1 MHYRQRRSGMASPSS
16 ADASRDGTAVVI
28 CTRYCPP
35 GAADAVRSALGTSPG
50 PRFIVVVDQS
60 DPAGDD
66 ALAEFAHDSRVI
78 RVRSDSRGL
87 SCARNIG
94 TSIALSEGAAMVAY
108 TDDDCTVETGWL
120 GALADAM
127 GSASDV
133 GLVFGSTVPATTA
146 CPTDVIP
153 SYMPRHQS
161 LYRGLSSKPRVEG
174 MGACMAVRAD
184 AWSAIGGFD
193 EYLGA
198 GTPLCSAD
206 ENDLCIRLLRAGY
219 AVAETPRAEVL
230 HHGVRHR
237 GSVEE
242 MVGGYMRGTGAASAK
257 MLRLCGP
264 SAIRPLAAI
273 AWRWLRGGSAVNIGP
288 APRRW
293 HRLLHF
299 LLGASVGLTMPL
311 DPRTGRFIARG
322 QARQAAE

>member
-1 MHYRQRRSGMASPSS
+1 MASPSS
-16 ADASRDGTAVVI
+16 AGASRDGTAVVI

-50 PRFIVVVDQS
+50 PRVIVVVDQS

-66 ALAEFAHDSRVI
+66 ELAEFAHEARVI
-78 RVRSDSRGL
+78 RIRSDATGL
-87 SCARNIG
+87 SRARNIG
-94 TSIALSEGAAMVAY
+94 TSAALSEGAVIVAY

-133 GLVFGSTVPATTA
+133 ALVFGSTVPATTA
-146 CPTDVIP
+146 CPNDVIP
-153 SYMPRHQS
+153 SYVPQHQS

-184 AWSAIGGFD
+184 AWTAVGGFD
-193 EYLGA
+193 ECLGA

-206 ENDLCIRLLRAGY
+206 ENDICGRLLRAGY
-219 AVAETPRAEVL
+219 AVGETPRAVVV

-242 MVGGYMRGTGAASAK
+242 MVAGYMRGTGAAWAK

-273 AWRWLRGGSAVNIGP
+273 AWRWLRGGSAVNVGP

-293 HRLLHF
+293 HRLRHF
-299 LLGASVGLTMPL
+299 LQGASIGLTMPL
-311 DPRTGRFIARG
+311 DPGTGRFIARR
-322 QARQAAE
+322 QARQAAA